1 MEKNRASVPHY
12 PGPIFYVKN
21 LLPQANTY
29 PYPQKATE
37 IMRNLRVAPKGAQPT
52 PTQITMFHPLV
63 VLMESRLLDVF

>member
-1 MEKNRASVPHY
+1 MGENRASVPCY
-12 PGPIFYVKN
+12 PDPIFYVKS

-29 PYPQKATE
+29 PSPPKATD

-63 VLMESRLLDVF
+63 VLMESSLLAFF